1 MVEYRLA
8 GVEGSKPVS
17 AEIVR
22 RPAAAAASASA
33 SASAASASAA
43 PGEYAVRI
51 DGEERD
57 LRILSMGPR
66 GVEFVL
72 GGRYHAARYR
82 AASTAR
88 MEMVVDGVPVDLSMH
103 SDLDEIVYKNSGGVG
118 AAGDA
123 GSDSLLRSP
132 IPGKVVSFSAEEGH
146 EVRKGDAVV
155 VLESMKMQVAVKA
168 HRDGV
173 VKSLKVRQGGNV
185 AKNDAIAEIE

>member
-1 MVEYRLA
+1 MVMVEYRLA

-17 AEIVR
+17 AELVR
-22 RPAAAAASASA
+22 RPAAAAA

-123 GSDSLLRSP
+123 GSDSLLLRSP